1 MTSARRIGAPDAKN
15 RALLLDAAEQ
25 LMLEEGYAA
34 VTSRRLAGRAGLKP
48 QLVHYYFRT
57 MEELFLEV
65 FRRRAEEGL
74 EVQARALQSPISRC
88 GRCGGSAPIPDS
100 PRSRWNSWR
109 WPITAKSMRA
119 EIAYY
124 AERFREEQQEAVAAA
139 LHRYGVQNED
149 VPPVVWTVLMTS
161 LSRFLV
167 LEQAIG
173 MSAGH
178 AETVELV
185 ESYLRRLEG
194 EPQPIEGVPPSWV
207 VHQFRSEQST
217 PFGPVLGYDDGSVY
231 RQITVKPRRAG
242 FGAGARH
249 DHRVHLGFRL
259 GSARSSRVCPAR
271 CRRRR
276 AV

>member
-74 EVQARALQSPISRC
+74 EVQARALQSDQPLWAVWRFGTDPGFTQISMEFMALANHRK
-88 GRCGGSAPIPDS
+88 D
-100 PRSRWNSWR
+100 
-109 WPITAKSMRA
+109 MRA

-124 AERFREEQQEAVAAA
+124 AERFREEQQEAVSAA

-173 MSAGH
+173 MSGGH

-194 EPQPIEGVPPSWV
+194 EPRPIASVPPSWV
-207 VHQFRSEQST
+207 AHQCRSEQST
-217 PFGPVLGYDDGSVY
+217 PLGPSLDTTTAPS
-231 RQITVKPRRAG
+231 T
-242 FGAGARH
+242 
-249 DHRVHLGFRL
+249 
-259 GSARSSRVCPAR
+259 SRSQ
-271 CRRRR
+271 
-276 AV
+276 

>member
-15 RALLLDAAEQ
+15 RVLLLDAAEQ

-34 VTSRRLAGRAGLKP
+34 VTSRRLANKAGLKP

-65 FRRRAEEGL
+65 FRRRAEEAL
-74 EVQARALQSPISRC
+74 EVHAQMLKLPQPLWALWRFGTDPAFTRISMEFMALANHR
-88 GRCGGSAPIPDS
+88 
-100 PRSRWNSWR
+100 
-109 WPITAKSMRA
+109 KEMRA

-124 AERFREEQQEAVAAA
+124 AERFREEQRQAVATA
-139 LHRYGVQNED
+139 LQRYGSRIQDEGQD
-149 VPPVVWTVLMTS
+149 IDIPPVVWTVLMSS

-178 AETVELV
+178 AETLELV
-185 ESYLRRLEG
+185 ENYLRRLEG
-194 EPQPIEGVPPSWV
+194 EPQPIEGVPEAWL

-217 PFGPVLGYDDGSVY
+217 PLGPSLDTTTAPS
-231 RQITVKPRRAG
+231 T
-242 FGAGARH
+242 
-249 DHRVHLGFRL
+249 
-259 GSARSSRVCPAR
+259 ARSQ
-271 CRRRR
+271 
-276 AV
+276 